1 MLDELPVDAR
11 QGKESGGVDERG
23 DVGCKTP
30 RFVERG
36 CNPDLD
42 PWQVM
47 ILAGFAVIV
56 CKLQNIQSPDASVFP
71 MQPGMRQVFLYD
83 MDVFP
88 LKKLE
93 IHLIITDD
101 IIFLLPAPDLR
112 DRKRAIHPR
121 AEIDVPVIKSLQP
134 RFA

>member
-23 DVGCKTP
+23 DVRCKTS

-47 ILAGFAVIV
+47 ILAGFAVSIG
-56 CKLQNIQSPDASVFP
+56 KLQNIQPPDASVFP
-71 MQPGMRQVFLYD
+71 VQSGMRQVFLYD
-83 MDVFP
+83 MDVFS

-93 IHLIITDD
+93 IHLIIPNHV
-101 IIFLLPAPDLR
+101 ILLLPAPDFR

-121 AEIDVPVIKSLQP
+121 TEIDVPVIKSLQP